1 MKHYKCFIRMIDCL
15 DDEVP
20 MFTRAVWGLC
30 VLAPYVAVY
39 LLYGFIYAMIGFL
52 GTLVCMFMVYGA
64 SIILAS
70 ILIFFH
76 DYGDTIKHQCRTL
89 PTAFKKCWECRR
101 G

>member
-20 MFTRAVWGLC
+20 MFTRGLWGLC
-30 VLAPYVAVY
+30 VLAPYAVMGMMFGY
-39 LLYGFIYAMIGFL
+39 KTMFLLLFISINIATISLMCRMIWES
-52 GTLVCMFMVYGA
+52 CE
-64 SIILAS
+64 
-70 ILIFFH
+70 
-76 DYGDTIKHQCRTL
+76 DTIKHQCRTL